1 MESLYF
7 LVPFSLLVIVLVAAL
22 LFRAIRDGQFDDM
35 EGPAHSILMD
45 NDTDTHKKQNDE
57 TKKLDADQN
66 I

>member
-7 LVPFSLLVIVLVAAL
+7 LIPFSLSVIVLVAVL
-22 LFRAIRDGQFDDM
+22 LLRSIRDGQFDDM

-45 NDTDTHKKQNDE
+45 NDSSVKPVQDDE